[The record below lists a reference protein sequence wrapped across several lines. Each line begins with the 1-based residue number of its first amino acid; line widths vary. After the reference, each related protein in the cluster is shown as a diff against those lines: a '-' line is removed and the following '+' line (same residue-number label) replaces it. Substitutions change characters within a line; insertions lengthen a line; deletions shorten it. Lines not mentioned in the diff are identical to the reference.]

1 MRLIHRDVAVVAA
14 VKKALL
20 TACVLVYKGA
30 PGHMYIRGAATAY
43 LCTSLGLADHE
54 AVYSATPRFPL
65 VSLRHCTMSV
75 MLSAHSRPRAAL
87 ATPVLALAETETGR
101 ATPCMHQQW

>member
-20 TACVLVYKGA
+20 TACVLVYKDNT
-30 PGHMYIRGAATAY
+30 RGRATAY

-75 MLSAHSRPRAAL
+75 MLSAHSRPSAAL